1 MMTVKDKILAILLAL
16 AFNAFAA
23 EWTGANSEPAT
34 TKTIDG
40 KKFYVI
46 SSANE
51 LAWFAVQVNSG
62 NANINGFLKNDV
74 NLGPD
79 AENYSNYPWTP
90 IGKDSTKLFGGV
102 FDGNGKKIGGLKISS
117 GKFNGLFGV
126 TDGNAQIKNLTIGVN
141 SVVSDSSALARV
153 YAGMFVAVNN
163 GTIMNVT
170 NLGNVK
176 IQTYLKQESY
186 SLSTYNY
193 VAGITGK
200 NNGIVQNAVNDGF
213 VFNYQYAEN
222 TKYERGATAN
232 PKGYV
237 GGIAGYNTGSI
248 DKSINLD
255 SLYDRTTYRT
265 SYSSS
270 DFKSYAS
277 VYAGGITGYNTG
289 YVQNCINYGN
299 MYALGSETYAGGIV
313 GRTNLNTINSFSVTA
328 GLFLLCK

>member
-186 SLSTYNY
+186 SLYTYNY

-222 TKYERGATAN
+222 TK
-232 PKGYV
+232 
-237 GGIAGYNTGSI
+237 
-248 DKSINLD
+248 
-255 SLYDRTTYRT
+255 
-265 SYSSS
+265 
-270 DFKSYAS
+270 
-277 VYAGGITGYNTG
+277 
-289 YVQNCINYGN
+289 
-299 MYALGSETYAGGIV
+299 
-313 GRTNLNTINSFSVTA
+313 
-328 GLFLLCK
+328 